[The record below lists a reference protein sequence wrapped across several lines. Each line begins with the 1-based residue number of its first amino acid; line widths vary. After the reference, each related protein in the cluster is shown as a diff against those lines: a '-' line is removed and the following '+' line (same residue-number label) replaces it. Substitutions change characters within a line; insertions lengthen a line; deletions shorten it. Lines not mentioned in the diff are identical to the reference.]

1 MARSSIFAAA
11 IIVCAPAALA
21 QATPCNLA
29 SAGSAQVARVIDGRT
44 FVLAD
49 GREVRVAGLE
59 LPPRDT
65 ATARDALAALI
76 AGRTVTLKATVKGE
90 DRYGRVVALG
100 TTDDGT
106 AVAAEMLRQG
116 QARFSGRLGAPSA
129 QASACTSALF
139 AAEREAREHRRGL
152 WANAAY
158 APRQADNPQ
167 EILNEIGHF
176 ALVEGR
182 ILSVRESGA
191 MIYVNFG
198 RRWSRDFTVTILRRN
213 RRIFSA
219 AGIDPKSLEGRR
231 IRVRGVIEQRGGPQ
245 IEASRPEQIELMD

>member
-1 MARSSIFAAA
+1 
-11 IIVCAPAALA
+11 L
-21 QATPCNLA
+21 
-29 SAGSAQVARVIDGRT
+29 
-44 FVLAD
+44 
-49 GREVRVAGLE
+49 
-59 LPPRDT
+59 
-65 ATARDALAALI
+65 
-76 AGRTVTLKATVKGE
+76 
-90 DRYGRVVALG
+90 
-100 TTDDGT
+100 
-106 AVAAEMLRQG
+106 
-116 QARFSGRLGAPSA
+116 ARFSGRIGTPSTQTSPCA
-129 QASACTSALF
+129 SALF

-152 WANAAY
+152 WADAGAG
-158 APRQADNPQ
+158 PRQADKPQ

-176 ALVEGR
+176 TLVEGK
-182 ILSVRESGA
+182 IVSVRESGA